1 MGCGLRKEIESM
13 LKLMPID
20 CKLVMH
26 KTSKGFRYVVEKTR
40 ELAYP
45 VAVGAGMT
53 KAQAL
58 EDLLKRWRMF
68 SGQDGFAVCPAQ
80 SQEELKV
87 KMDLL
92 S

>member
-1 MGCGLRKEIESM
+1 M

-26 KTSKGFRYVVEKTR
+26 KTSKGFRYAVEKTR
-40 ELAYP
+40 EWAYP
-45 VAVGAGMT
+45 AAVGEGMT

-68 SGQDGFAVCPAQ
+68 SGQGGFAVCPAQ
-80 SQEELKV
+80 SREELKI

-92 S
+92 REDGGTH

>member
-1 MGCGLRKEIESM
+1 M

-20 CKLVMH
+20 CKLVMY

-68 SGQDGFAVCPAQ
+68 SGQNGFAVCPAQ
-80 SQEELKV
+80 SQEELRV
-87 KMDLL
+87 KMDLF